1 MPNPSHPKKRSTLQ
15 SPSSLKTIDHVIL
28 GALFETQEDYIRAIH
43 QYNQALLYDSTSAS
57 LYISIAENYQKVGE
71 LESARLVLERGIS
84 HNGNDR
90 GLLTQSGDLLF
101 MMGRFDEAAERFEHT
116 VEIYPDDYEAWYSLG
131 SLYIR
136 IGKHLDAVECYD
148 RVMELNGPDMDILVR
163 QATVL
168 SLAKEYEK
176 AIKAYERMYY
186 LQPNDDLIPFTIGGL
201 YLELGDSLRADS
213 AFKMATELNPTIQR
227 YWDLRIRLSVILRD
241 TAKTINLID
250 EALNNNPESTELLSL
265 SSSVYSQYERFD
277 DAETYLLR
285 AADLDSNDISHLINL
300 GFLYHELKRWDDAEK
315 IYIRALAVNN
325 NDALLNNNYAYM
337 LAEIGE
343 KYDVA
348 LNHVNIALDSEPDN
362 PSFLDTKGWLLYL
375 LGDYSE
381 AIIFLEKAASSTPD
395 NPEIL
400 DHLGEVYFALGSKE
414 RAIVMWTRAIE
425 QGGDEDEIRPKLAR

>member
-1 MPNPSHPKKRSTLQ
+1 
-15 SPSSLKTIDHVIL
+15 
-28 GALFETQEDYIRAIH
+28 
-43 QYNQALLYDSTSAS
+43 
-57 LYISIAENYQKVGE
+57 
-71 LESARLVLERGIS
+71 
-84 HNGNDR
+84 
-90 GLLTQSGDLLF
+90 
-101 MMGRFDEAAERFEHT
+101 
-116 VEIYPDDYEAWYSLG
+116 
-131 SLYIR
+131 
-136 IGKHLDAVECYD
+136 
-148 RVMELNGPDMDILVR
+148 
-163 QATVL
+163 
-168 SLAKEYEK
+168 LAKEYEK